1 MKKPRVLYALK
12 ISFLVSILAL
22 SAGVLACATDEPE
35 VVRILTLEGNIAPA
49 LRNNIA
55 SFTAET
61 GIEVEVEGKPFSD
74 IYATVLTDIASGAN
88 AYDAYVFAPQWIVDF
103 ADGLEDIT
111 SKVNADDAIE
121 WEDIAPFFRDF
132 STQYQG
138 RIYTVPVD
146 GDFQMVYYRIDI
158 LDSLGLDPPNTW
170 EDYINIARAADGRDT
185 DGDGT
190 DEYGSC
196 IAKKPSAQSY
206 WMFISVASAF
216 LQTQGTAQGA
226 FFSTDDMTPLYNNP
240 AVAEALRIYKDSTQ
254 YGPPDELNLDVGDTR
269 GLFTSGRCALSIDW
283 GDIGTQAIGEGSL
296 VNGKTGAVI
305 LPGSSTVW
313 NRETSRMETC
323 NSTLCPHADSSN
335 VNHAPFAAFG
345 GWSGAINASAPNANK
360 DAAYQFLSWVS
371 RPANANVDVTNGATG
386 FNPYRV
392 SQFDSTTLWENAGM
406 TRAAAENYL
415 GAIGASLDSPN
426 LVLDLRVP
434 QNNFYQQVILDAELS
449 KYLAG
454 NQDEQT
460 TMANIERAW
469 EEKTEELGRDSQLD
483 IYKDTLGAN

>member
-283 GDIGTQAIGEGSL
+283 
-296 VNGKTGAVI
+296 
-305 LPGSSTVW
+305 
-313 NRETSRMETC
+313 ET
-323 NSTLCPHADSSN
+323 
-335 VNHAPFAAFG
+335 
-345 GWSGAINASAPNANK
+345 
-360 DAAYQFLSWVS
+360 
-371 RPANANVDVTNGATG
+371 
-386 FNPYRV
+386 
-392 SQFDSTTLWENAGM
+392 
-406 TRAAAENYL
+406 
-415 GAIGASLDSPN
+415 
-426 LVLDLRVP
+426 
-434 QNNFYQQVILDAELS
+434 
-449 KYLAG
+449 
-454 NQDEQT
+454 
-460 TMANIERAW
+460 
-469 EEKTEELGRDSQLD
+469 
-483 IYKDTLGAN
+483 